1 MLELV
6 EYSAQTNDL
15 SRYSEVAGGIGA
27 LRARRKRKA
36 TRSGCGRNTRD
47 TPRKPIGYACPF
59 NKTIPERG
67 HSAHRYL
74 RAYGIVLQKSLET
87 KIAASA
93 SRRTACTDPLV
104 IEYPVAAEVIEC
116 RARDKRCPRRQLD
129 TQ

>member
-15 SRYSEVAGGIGA
+15 SRYSEVAGGICAPCAGRECEA
-27 LRARRKRKA
+27 AR
-36 TRSGCGRNTRD
+36 TGCGGEAGN
-47 TPRKPIGYACPF
+47 TPRKPIGHTRPL

-67 HSAHRYL
+67 HGTHRYL

-93 SRRTACTDPLV
+93 SRRTACTEPLV

-116 RARDKRCPRRQLD
+116 RARDKR
-129 TQ
+129 